1 MKRIIPP
8 VLAVLVL
15 SLLPLLAQ
23 ALPFVPTT
31 SPTKK
36 PIHWYHLKTSNLYVY
51 ASPDPYGDS
60 DIKVSSSAS
69 NSDEYLWCFVGDATS
84 GYKIYNRGTKSY
96 LYAGQFLGPDTESSL
111 DYYEAGNGNNFYIYA
126 LLTVFG
132 STQTLKN
139 YLCYYSSE
147 GFYTT
152 RGRDSYFTVTEAF
165 VEEIEKTPD
174 PVISVDLDD
183 KNCVISASGVG
194 TVSLFINYVAV
205 NNPYTIARTDKDQTV
220 TVTASAQE
228 SGKELSSVSQTVTIP
243 HLEDPGPGPEPS
255 ANITLT
261 PYAYNIPNNELGNE
275 EGEGY
280 AKMFDKRRDTK
291 WCVVNSSGAW
301 QTIWVDFKSNQPIM
315 PTAYFL
321 TPGND
326 TYGYTGR
333 NPKAWKLYG
342 KAKENDDWT
351 ILATVADG
359 KTAGL
364 GTSNSTDYRFAI
376 EGNTTAYQYFR
387 FEVSEI
393 CGKDGWDP
401 NNYVFQMAEFAF
413 EAALTKGDV
422 NGDGVVDIDD
432 LNIVINVML
441 RKATISQWPNA
452 DVDGSGQ
459 VDIDDLN
466 AVINIMVKKS

>member
-1 MKRIIPP
+1 MKQFIKFTLI
-8 VLAVLVL
+8 L
-15 SLLPLLAQ
+15 SAFLLPMLAQ
-23 ALPFVPTT
+23 ALPFVPTS
-31 SPTKK
+31 SPSAK

-111 DYYEAGNGNNFYIYA
+111 DYYEAGSGNNFYIYA

-139 YLCYYSSE
+139 YLCYQSGE

-152 RGRDSYFTVTEAF
+152 RGRDSYFTVTEALFEEEPQMTADTLIGF
-165 VEEIEKTPD
+165 VTYDEKCELT
-174 PVISVDLDD
+174 VYGKGDLHLYV
-183 KNCVISASGVG
+183 NG
-194 TVSLFINYVAV
+194 TEVE
-205 NNPYTIARTDKDQTV
+205 NPYQIARTNADQTLNV
-220 TVTASAQE
+220 TATAQEEGKLMSTVTAT
-228 SGKELSSVSQTVTIP
+228 LTVPRLENPIP
-243 HLEDPGPGPEPS
+243 DPP
-255 ANITLT
+255 ADVTLT
-261 PYAYNIPNNELGNE
+261 PYDYYIPNNELGNE
-275 EGEGY
+275 DGEGY
-280 AKMFDKRRDTK
+280 AKMFDKDKNTK

-301 QTIWVDFKSNQPIM
+301 QTIWVDFKSNRPIT
-315 PTAYFL
+315 PKGYIL

-326 TYGYTGR
+326 TYYYTGR

-342 KAKENDDWT
+342 KAKENDGWA
-351 ILATVADG
+351 ILAVVTDG
-359 KTAGL
+359 AAAGL
-364 GTSNSTDYRFAI
+364 GTRNSEDYHFPI

-393 CGKDGWDP
+393 CGKDGWNP
-401 NNYVFQMAEFAF
+401 SNYVFQMAEFAF
-413 EAALTKGDV
+413 EAASTKGDV
-422 NGDGVVDIDD
+422 NGDGLVDIDD
-432 LNIVINVML
+432 LNIVINIML
-441 RKATISQWPNA
+441 RKATVSQWPNA
-452 DVDGSGQ
+452 DVDANGE

-466 AVINIMVKKS
+466 AVINIMVGKG

>member
-1 MKRIIPP
+1 M
-8 VLAVLVL
+8 AVLVL

-36 PIHWYHLKTSNLYVY
+36 PIHWYHLKTGNLYVY
-51 ASPDPYGDS
+51 ASTDS
-60 DIKVSSSAS
+60 WGESELDVSSSAS
-69 NSDEYLWCFVGDATS
+69 NDDKYLWCFVGDDS
-84 GYKIYNRGTKSY
+84 RGYKIYNRGTKNY
-96 LYAGQFLGPDTESSL
+96 LYGGQFLGSETESSV
-111 DYYEAGNGNNFYIYA
+111 DYYEAGNGNNFFIYTI
-126 LLTVFG
+126 LTVWG

-139 YLCYYSSE
+139 YLCYQSGE

-165 VEEIEKTPD
+165 VEPIDKTPD
-174 PVISVDLDD
+174 PVINVEIND
-183 KNCVISASGVG
+183 KNCVISATGVG
-194 TVSLFINYVAV
+194 TVSLFINYGEVS
-205 NNPYTIARTDKDQTV
+205 NPYTIARTDKDQTV

-228 SGKELSSVSQTVTIP
+228 YGKELSSVSQTVTIP
-243 HLEDPGPGPEPS
+243 HLEEPGPGPGPS
-255 ANITLT
+255 ADITLT
-261 PYAYNIPNNELGNE
+261 PYAYNTPNNVGNE

-291 WCVVNSSGAW
+291 WCVVNASGSW
-301 QTIWVDFKSNQPIM
+301 QTIWVDFKSNRPIT
-315 PTAYFL
+315 PTAYIL

-326 TYGYTGR
+326 TFGYTGR

-342 KAKENDDWT
+342 KAKENDGWT

-376 EGNTTAYQYFR
+376 EGNTTVYQYFR

-401 NNYVFQMAEFAF
+401 DNYVFQMAEFAF
-413 EAALTKGDV
+413 EATAESVNGDV
-422 NGDGVVDIDD
+422 NGDGVVDVDD
-432 LNIVINVML
+432 LNIVINIML
-441 RKATISQWPNA
+441 RKATIDQWPNA
-452 DVDGSGQ
+452 DVDGSGE
-459 VDIDDLN
+459 VDVEDLN